1 MRSHLFHSLFSFWR
15 RPPRQL
21 APHQLQASLGQPDAP
36 LVLDVR
42 TPEEFALGHIAGAML
57 VPVDELEQRLTALA
71 LYRERPI
78 VTV

>member
-15 RPPRQL
+15 RPRKFTPR
-21 APHQLQASLGQPDAP
+21 QLQASLSQPDAP

-71 LYRERPI
+71 PYRERPI